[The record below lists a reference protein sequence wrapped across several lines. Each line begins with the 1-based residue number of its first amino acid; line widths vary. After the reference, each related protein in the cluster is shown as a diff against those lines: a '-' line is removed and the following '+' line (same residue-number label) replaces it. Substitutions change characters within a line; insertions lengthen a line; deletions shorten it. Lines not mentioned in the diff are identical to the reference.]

1 MYKLTNLA
9 LAMLMMLLLAACGN
23 DDETTPGDGL
33 EDTWTVISFDA
44 DIESTTMVQGQTIV
58 SDVDIVGV
66 NMAYDLT
73 LDGSG
78 FTTAGDYEM
87 TVTSNVAGTTQT
99 STDGYSDV
107 TGSGTYT
114 NDEST
119 ITINGS
125 FFELEW
131 NGIDLTA
138 TQGEQTANYEINADD
153 QLVISQNDV
162 VTSNTGGATVT
173 TSVVSTSVWE
183 RK

>member
-33 EDTWTVISFDA
+33 EDTWTVISFNA

-58 SDVDIVGV
+58 SDVDIVGG

-73 LDGSG
+73 LDGSE
-78 FTTAGDYEM
+78 FTTDGDYEM
-87 TVTSNVAGTTQT
+87 TVTSTVNGMTQT
-99 STDGYSDV
+99 STDSYTDV
-107 TGSGTYT
+107 TGGGTYT
-114 NDEST
+114 NDET
-119 ITINGS
+119 TLTINGS

-138 TQGEQTANYEINADD
+138 TQGEQTTGYSINADD
-153 QLVISQNDV
+153 QLVLSQNDMM
-162 VTSNTGGATVT
+162 TSDTGGT
-173 TSVVSTSVWE
+173 TITTTVVSTSVWE

>member
-1 MYKLTNLA
+1 
-9 LAMLMMLLLAACGN
+9 
-23 DDETTPGDGL
+23 
-33 EDTWTVISFDA
+33 
-44 DIESTTMVQGQTIV
+44 
-58 SDVDIVGV
+58 
-66 NMAYDLT
+66 
-73 LDGSG
+73 
-78 FTTAGDYEM
+78 M